1 MVATTD
7 CMDKSITANRVSK
20 PLMEK
25 KRRARINKCL
35 DQLKCLL
42 ESHYSSSIRKRKLE
56 KADILELT
64 VRHVKHLQKTQTYF
78 CRRGELSD
86 YQKGFQ
92 SCLANFNH
100 HLLTADKNVT
110 DRNRLKL
117 AQLRAKLC
125 VGGAPQ
131 DKISTMDSGLVGQL
145 ARRAEEDES
154 SLAVRGRD
162 SEHTRGSKQCGLVTT
177 TSSKDTRGKS
187 ATQQKSTRPREVGAT
202 QDKVWRPW

>member
-64 VRHVKHLQKTQTYF
+64 VRHVKHLQKTQTCTPFPYF

-86 YQKGFQ
+86 YHKGFQ

-100 HLLTADKNVT
+100 YLLMADKNVT

-125 VGGAPQ
+125 AGGAPQ
-131 DKISTMDSGLVGQL
+131 DAISTMDSGLAQQL

-154 SLAVRGRD
+154 SSVVRGRD
-162 SEHTRGSKQCGLVTT
+162 SEHSRGSKQRGLVTT

-187 ATQQKSTRPREVGAT
+187 ATQKKSTGPI